1 LTEDDYLTFLANIA
15 AKPDL
20 LPEVVQQ
27 AFAATSFLFIG
38 YGLRDWN
45 FRVLF
50 QTLRARQQFSSI
62 VVSKPLDETDPT
74 RAAHQAYFEKFY
86 GTLEMKVFWGTAREF
101 SSQLDER
108 WKTFERTKK

>member
-1 LTEDDYLTFLANIA
+1 
-15 AKPDL
+15 
-20 LPEVVQQ
+20 
-27 AFAATSFLFIG
+27 LFIG